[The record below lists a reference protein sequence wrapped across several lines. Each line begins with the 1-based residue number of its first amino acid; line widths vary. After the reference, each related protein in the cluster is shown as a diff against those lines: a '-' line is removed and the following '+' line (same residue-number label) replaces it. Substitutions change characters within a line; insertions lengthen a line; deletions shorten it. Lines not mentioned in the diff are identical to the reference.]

1 MKYTL
6 YSIFVFVCLSSFF
19 PSFLKGQDKNRHY
32 VRTRLMTK
40 DDGSSFRETITYYNS
55 FGLNDEIRE
64 IGASPQGNDLQ
75 TFVGYDGAFRKVSES
90 LPRPVGNTNFYNDSN
105 PESYT
110 VYEHSELNR
119 VRESYGPG
127 QTWRENGKSVK
138 YTYLYNTKTGDDHC
152 YCLSAKD
159 VGEDIKVEVKSYDAN
174 EVSILRTTDEDGNVT
189 DQFTDHEGKLI
200 LTRQKANGI
209 PHDTYIVYDDHG
221 RKRVVL
227 PPLAA
232 DALGGYSTFMCSQV
246 EAVQLYGYLY
256 YYDERDRCIKK
267 KLPGCEPIYYV
278 YDRCNYLVLKQDG
291 NDREAGRWQSF
302 QYDRLGRQVIWAFV
316 TRNRTH
322 ADWIRICKNQ
332 DLSVYFIGGSYY
344 DNQYGYTPVYRVSDF
359 CIPLIINYYDNYEY
373 TTIFN
378 DFIGFLN
385 RPGYYSSFSASS
397 LTSRDKL
404 TGQVVALLNDPSKR
418 DYIAYYYDQRGR
430 EVQSTM
436 NSAFGFRNYT
446 FTNYDFTGQPV
457 SVRKEHTS
465 IYRDTPP
472 ASVDDVDHVMTYEYE
487 YDHAGRLSK
496 LYQTYDNDAKVL
508 VAKYEHDEVGRLE
521 KKLLYNETATSTYKY
536 NVRGWPTEIN
546 EPGMLEKIY
555 YNEDLPQGVTPL
567 YNGNITCLSNSV
579 NGDLI
584 SRFSYDSLN
593 RLLTTRQYKPNGT
606 PIETFE
612 EFTYDKMGN
621 MLTFFRAANEPQ
633 PHYINQMTVK
643 YHGNQVQKVS
653 DDSRYID
660 YSSLRYPGAS
670 NREIEYFYDD
680 NGSLITNLDNNMG
693 QIKYNILNLPEV
705 IVFYGGNLLTYSYMA
720 DGRKVRDS
728 YGSFPTS
735 SSTPLDD
742 VINNT
747 DPYITGYN
755 DWNEDYYYQS
765 GILKRVTTPEGYFV
779 YYSNSGYSQLYTSKD
794 HVGSIWQHW
803 GKGGGLTTRFHSY
816 YPSGILDKKP
826 NVDYPF
832 ALGGKE
838 FMGKNNLDEYF
849 FDARTM
855 YAIMNRFNQMDP
867 LCEKYYSVSPYA
879 YCGNNPVNC
888 IDPTGMDWYRNSD
901 GDYIWREGHEAI
913 SGYENI
919 GAEVSIQL
927 GENSYLNFYQN
938 GGIWANQAANA
949 FDLIR
954 LSPRLQN
961 QFLERKS
968 TLSTQS
974 QKELFCA
981 LSSRDIDEIARP
993 IGEELVEVGA
1003 SVLVAPLAGKL
1014 IGWGAEWVSSLFSK
1028 SGLTNYQLVQK
1039 AATLAEKA
1047 IGGKGPVSGTAKHK
1061 YASRLLERYQAIYGD
1076 RGLATNV
1083 RFNNGV
1089 GNRGVLDVLDSAN
1102 GIIYDFKFGKAVMRS
1117 AQYNKY
1123 FTNFGLPIQ
1132 IIRP

>member
-19 PSFLKGQDKNRHY
+19 PSLLKGQDKNRHY

-246 EAVQLYGYLY
+246 EEVQLYGYLY

-302 QYDRLGRQVIWAFV
+302 QYDRLGRQVIWGFINQ
-316 TRNRTH
+316 NRPH

-332 DLSVYFIGGSYY
+332 NLSIYFRGASYGSE
-344 DNQYGYTPVYRVSDF
+344 NYGYTPVHRISHL
-359 CIPLIINYYDNYEY
+359 CTPLIINYYDNYEY

-378 DFIGFLN
+378 EFIGFLN
-385 RPGYYSSFSASS
+385 RPGYYSSFFASS

-472 ASVDDVDHVMTYEYE
+472 ASVDDVDHILTYEYE

-496 LYQTYDNDAKVL
+496 LYQTYDNDAKIL
-508 VAKYEHDEVGRLE
+508 VAKYEYDEVGRLE
-521 KKLLYNETATSTYKY
+521 KKLTHNETATSTYKY

-546 EPGMLEKIY
+546 ELGMTEKIY
-555 YNEDLPQGVTPL
+555 YNEDLPQKATPL
-567 YNGNITCLSNSV
+567 YNGNIACFSNSID
-579 NGDLI
+579 NNYT
-584 SRFSYDSLN
+584 SCFNYDGLN
-593 RLLTTRQYKPNGT
+593 RLISTRQYKPDGSEIFT
-606 PIETFE
+606 PED
-612 EFTYDKMGN
+612 FTYDKMGN
-621 MLTFFRAANEPQ
+621 LLTYYRVYFDFYPRYMNKLT
-633 PHYINQMTVK
+633 IK
-643 YHGNQVQKVS
+643 YHGNQIQKAA
-653 DDSRYID
+653 DDYRSVNY
-660 YSSLRYPGAS
+660 YSLRYPDAV
-670 NREIEYFYDD
+670 NRDVEYFYDS
-680 NGSLITNLDNNMG
+680 NGNLVKNLDNMI
-693 QIKYNILNLPEV
+693 QRIKYNIINLPEV
-705 IVFYGGNLLTYSYMA
+705 VAFSDGNLLTLYYMA
-720 DGRKVRDS
+720 DGRKVRDA
-728 YGSFPTS
+728 YGSYPAGT
-735 SSTPLDD
+735 STPLDD
-742 VINNT
+742 IVNNT
-747 DPYITGYN
+747 DPYISGTN
-755 DWNEDYYYQS
+755 DWCEDYYYGS
-765 GILKRVTTPEGYFV
+765 GKLRRVTFPEGHISLYN
-779 YYSNSGYSQLYTSKD
+779 NSKGPLMQYVAKD
-794 HVGSIWQHW
+794 HVGSIRGYWEPGDTSL
-803 GKGGGLTTRFHSY
+803 GKSPYPSY
-816 YPSGILDKKP
+816 YPSGILDNK
-826 NVDYPF
+826 VDPYHPF

-838 FMGKNNLDEYF
+838 FMSTNNLDEYF
-849 FDARTM
+849 FGARTM

-867 LCEKYYSVSPYA
+867 LCEDYYSVSPYA
-879 YCGNNPVNC
+879 YCNNNPVNNV
-888 IDPTGMDWYRNSD
+888 DFDGRDWYKIQNNHGEWQYIYNDKVHSQEELDKVIKNGTYLGKTYMEDGAYYSLFGSQMAANSF
-901 GDYIWREGHEAI
+901 EGVIYQKIDEAI
-913 SGYENI
+913 MKEANAIQAGINNFGSENI
-919 GAEVSIQL
+919 GSPATDFSISGL
-927 GENSYLNFYQN
+927 NYKDTKYFGVDSHRNSYLINYEN
-938 GGIWANQAANA
+938 SSSGVYRIVGEKSAMKAYMENWVGDKDMPKHIGGWQSGEKMYH
-949 FDLIR
+949 IR
-954 LSPRLQN
+954 FLNKTGYDIIHLQY
-961 QFLERKS
+961 
-968 TLSTQS
+968 
-974 QKELFCA
+974 
-981 LSSRDIDEIARP
+981 SRQD
-993 IGEELVEVGA
+993 A
-1003 SVLVAPLAGKL
+1003 SVLLRKY
-1014 IGWGAEWVSSLFSK
+1014 ENLFK
-1028 SGLTNYQLVQK
+1028 K
-1039 AATLAEKA
+1039 
-1047 IGGKGPVSGTAKHK
+1047 
-1061 YASRLLERYQAIYGD
+1061 
-1076 RGLATNV
+1076 
-1083 RFNNGV
+1083 
-1089 GNRGVLDVLDSAN
+1089 
-1102 GIIYDFKFGKAVMRS
+1102 
-1117 AQYNKY
+1117 
-1123 FTNFGLPIQ
+1123 
-1132 IIRP
+1132 

>member
-19 PSFLKGQDKNRHY
+19 PSLLKGQDKNRHY

-246 EAVQLYGYLY
+246 EEVQLYGYLY

-302 QYDRLGRQVIWAFV
+302 QYDRLGRQVIWGFINQ
-316 TRNRTH
+316 NRPH
-322 ADWIRICKNQ
+322 ADWIRICKKQN
-332 DLSVYFIGGSYY
+332 LSIYFRGASYGSE
-344 DNQYGYTPVYRVSDF
+344 NYGYTPVHRISHL
-359 CIPLIINYYDNYEY
+359 CTPLIINYYDNYEY

-378 DFIGFLN
+378 EFIGFLN

-436 NSAFGFRNYT
+436 NSTFGFRNYT

-472 ASVDDVDHVMTYEYE
+472 ASVDDVDHILTYEYE

-496 LYQTYDNDAKVL
+496 LYQTYDNDAKIL
-508 VAKYEHDEVGRLE
+508 VAKYEYDEVGRLE
-521 KKLLYNETATSTYKY
+521 KKLTHNETATSTYKY

-546 EPGMLEKIY
+546 ELGMTEKIY
-555 YNEDLPQGVTPL
+555 YNEDLPQKATPL
-567 YNGNITCLSNSV
+567 YNGNIACFSNSID
-579 NGDLI
+579 NNYT
-584 SRFSYDSLN
+584 SCFNYDGLN
-593 RLLTTRQYKPNGT
+593 RLISTRQYKPDGSEIFT
-606 PIETFE
+606 PED
-612 EFTYDKMGN
+612 FTYDKMGN
-621 MLTFFRAANEPQ
+621 LLTYYRVYFDFYPRYMNKLT
-633 PHYINQMTVK
+633 IK
-643 YHGNQVQKVS
+643 YHGNQIQKAA
-653 DDSRYID
+653 DDYRSVNY
-660 YSSLRYPGAS
+660 YSLRYPDAV
-670 NREIEYFYDD
+670 NRDVEYFYDS
-680 NGSLITNLDNNMG
+680 NGNLVKNLDNMI
-693 QIKYNILNLPEV
+693 QRIKYNIINLPEV
-705 IVFYGGNLLTYSYMA
+705 VAFSDGNLLTFYYMA
-720 DGRKVRDS
+720 DGRKVRDA
-728 YGSFPTS
+728 YGSYPAGT
-735 SSTPLDD
+735 STPLDD
-742 VINNT
+742 IVNNT
-747 DPYITGYN
+747 DPYISGTN
-755 DWNEDYYYQS
+755 DWCEDYYYGS
-765 GILKRVTTPEGYFV
+765 GKLRRVTFPEGHISLYN
-779 YYSNSGYSQLYTSKD
+779 NSKGPLMQYVAKD
-794 HVGSIWQHW
+794 HVGSIRGYWEPGDTSL
-803 GKGGGLTTRFHSY
+803 GKSPYPSY
-816 YPSGILDKKP
+816 YPSGILDNK
-826 NVDYPF
+826 VDPYHPF

-838 FMGKNNLDEYF
+838 FMSTNNLDEYF
-849 FDARTM
+849 FGARTM

-867 LCEKYYSVSPYA
+867 LCEDYYSVGPYA
-879 YCGNNPVNC
+879 YCNNNPVNNV
-888 IDPTGMDWYRNSD
+888 DFDGRDWYKIQNNH
-901 GDYIWREGHEAI
+901 GEWQYI
-913 SGYENI
+913 
-919 GAEVSIQL
+919 
-927 GENSYLNFYQN
+927 
-938 GGIWANQAANA
+938 
-949 FDLIR
+949 
-954 LSPRLQN
+954 
-961 QFLERKS
+961 
-968 TLSTQS
+968 
-974 QKELFCA
+974 
-981 LSSRDIDEIARP
+981 
-993 IGEELVEVGA
+993 
-1003 SVLVAPLAGKL
+1003 
-1014 IGWGAEWVSSLFSK
+1014 
-1028 SGLTNYQLVQK
+1028 
-1039 AATLAEKA
+1039 
-1047 IGGKGPVSGTAKHK
+1047 
-1061 YASRLLERYQAIYGD
+1061 
-1076 RGLATNV
+1076 
-1083 RFNNGV
+1083 
-1089 GNRGVLDVLDSAN
+1089 
-1102 GIIYDFKFGKAVMRS
+1102 
-1117 AQYNKY
+1117 
-1123 FTNFGLPIQ
+1123 
-1132 IIRP
+1132 

>member
-6 YSIFVFVCLSSFF
+6 YSIFVFVCLFSFF
-19 PSFLKGQDKNRHY
+19 PSLLKGQDKNRHY

-119 VRESYGPG
+119 IRESYGPG

-246 EAVQLYGYLY
+246 EEVQLYGYLY

-302 QYDRLGRQVIWAFV
+302 QYDRLGRQVIWAFM
-316 TRNRTH
+316 TRNKTH
-322 ADWIRICKNQ
+322 ADWIRICKNL
-332 DLSVYFIGGSYY
+332 DLRIYFRGTSYGSE
-344 DNQYGYTPVYRVSDF
+344 NYGYTSVPRISYL
-359 CIPLIINYYDNYEY
+359 CTPLIINYYDNYEY

-378 DFIGFLN
+378 EFIGFLN

-418 DYIAYYYDQRGR
+418 DCIAYYYDQRGR

-472 ASVDDVDHVMTYEYE
+472 ASVDDVDHILTYEYE

-508 VAKYEHDEVGRLE
+508 VAKYEYDEVGRLE
-521 KKLLYNETATSTYKY
+521 KKLLHNETATSTYKY

-546 EPGMLEKIY
+546 EPRMSQKIY
-555 YNEDLPQGVTPL
+555 YNENLPQGVTPL
-567 YNGNITCLSNSV
+567 YNGNIPCLSNTADNNLTSH
-579 NGDLI
+579 
-584 SRFSYDSLN
+584 FTYDGLN
-593 RLLTTRQYKPNGT
+593 RLVSTKQYRPDGRF
-606 PIETFE
+606 IETPE
-612 EFTYDKMGN
+612 KFTYDKMGN
-621 MLTFFRAANEPQ
+621 VLTIERSYYDPYPDYLNE
-633 PHYINQMTVK
+633 MTIQ
-643 YHGNQVQKVS
+643 YHGNQIKKVT
-653 DDSRYID
+653 DESRGHD
-660 YSSLRYPGAS
+660 YYVLRYQDAA
-670 NREIEYFYDD
+670 NKDIEYFYDS
-680 NGSLITNLDNNMG
+680 NGNLVKNLDNKIG
-693 QIKYNILNLPEV
+693 FIKYNIINLPEAV
-705 IVFYGGNLLTYSYMA
+705 AFNDGNLLTYSYMA

-728 YGSFPTS
+728 YGSFPIRT
-735 SSTPLDD
+735 STPLDSI
-742 VINNT
+742 VNNT
-747 DPYITGYN
+747 DPYITEHN
-755 DWNEDYYYQS
+755 DWSEDYYYS
-765 GILKRVTTPEGYFV
+765 GRLYRIATPEGFIRFV
-779 YYSNSGYSQLYTSKD
+779 NRVGYSICYSMKD
-794 HVGSIWQHW
+794 HVGSFRGYWEPGHANGPITF
-803 GKGGGLTTRFHSY
+803 GYPSY
-816 YPSGILDKKP
+816 HPSGIIYRKP
-826 NVDYPF
+826 YTDVPF

-838 FMGKNNLDEYF
+838 FMGTNNLDEYF
-849 FDARTM
+849 FGARTM

-867 LCEKYYSVSPYA
+867 LCEDYYSVSPYA
-879 YCGNNPVNC
+879 YCNNNPVNA
-888 IDPTGMDWYRNSD
+888 IDPDGRDYRLTIDKENNRMIVTAMYYASTQD
-901 GDYIWREGHEAI
+901 FGSAQQAVDFWNKQSGNYIYKTKEGDYTLDFSLSVIEVPTDESMNVAQRSSVVTEAFRADKSGIANIYEVVSSFKDSNKNGVTVNGNHIGVKYSRQDENTGAHEVGHTLGLTHSSFGLMTSSSTDPYRSLDLNTVGLKDMITYPIRGKSNSEGRGVAGEGHL
-913 SGYENI
+913 SVFNFSYSI
-919 GAEVSIQL
+919 GSSYYSVSKW
-927 GENSYLNFYQN
+927 GK
-938 GGIWANQAANA
+938 
-949 FDLIR
+949 IR
-954 LSPRLQN
+954 R
-961 QFLERKS
+961 R
-968 TLSTQS
+968 
-974 QKELFCA
+974 
-981 LSSRDIDEIARP
+981 
-993 IGEELVEVGA
+993 
-1003 SVLVAPLAGKL
+1003 
-1014 IGWGAEWVSSLFSK
+1014 
-1028 SGLTNYQLVQK
+1028 
-1039 AATLAEKA
+1039 
-1047 IGGKGPVSGTAKHK
+1047 
-1061 YASRLLERYQAIYGD
+1061 
-1076 RGLATNV
+1076 
-1083 RFNNGV
+1083 
-1089 GNRGVLDVLDSAN
+1089 
-1102 GIIYDFKFGKAVMRS
+1102 
-1117 AQYNKY
+1117 
-1123 FTNFGLPIQ
+1123 
-1132 IIRP
+1132 